1 MKKSNKLFAILT
13 VSLILCMVLTA
24 CRSNENGI
32 PPGTQNNQGASDTPA
47 APATVIISD
56 VDVSSELNIK
66 KIDEVHFA
74 QGESFIESFADED
87 MRSSDFR
94 SFNFEYIPENKEIY
108 VSSWF
113 TDAAVY
119 SLFIDSTEVYEYTD
133 EGYRIVQIGEAP
145 QMIDGEVYIPVE
157 AFAELVDLEIEIR

>member
-56 VDVSSELNIK
+56 VDVSSELHIK
-66 KIDEVHFA
+66 K
-74 QGESFIESFADED
+74 
-87 MRSSDFR
+87 
-94 SFNFEYIPENKEIY
+94 
-108 VSSWF
+108 
-113 TDAAVY
+113 
-119 SLFIDSTEVYEYTD
+119 
-133 EGYRIVQIGEAP
+133 
-145 QMIDGEVYIPVE
+145 
-157 AFAELVDLEIEIR
+157 